1 MAEIIK
7 LLVDPERSSNYEVSA
22 EQFPRLV
29 KEMRE
34 LYELGSQ
41 SLGEAVI
48 KASALQR
55 KKGSATA
62 TAIAIYSEFL
72 ITCPSPFYKDIAKV
86 QRAKLIQES

>member
-48 KASALQR
+48 KASAAAE
-55 KKGSATA
+55 KGATA